1 MAVCSVAQF
10 DRLWDDAQ
18 REASPD
24 PKVAA
29 GALMKTFAEAL
40 GVELIAFGKTGPA
53 ALFLFDLS
61 KLGFKGMDMS
71 RLIARFQ
78 IGGKTPSR
86 RRKAYWTPLTAAPAG
101 CDIVEPLRSAP
112 T

>member
-61 KLGFKGMDMS
+61 KLGFKGMDMNV
-71 RLIARFQ
+71 AMV
-78 IGGKTPSR
+78 TH
-86 RRKAYWTPLTAAPAG
+86 PAVTETENG
-101 CDIVEPLRSAP
+101 VP